1 MLSSYQGI
9 VNFSFKGQL
18 KENIIFLMLYFLGY
32 FNWQNEQGG
41 TLMMMM
47 ISNR

>member
-9 VNFSFKGQL
+9 VNFSSKGQL

-32 FNWQNEQGG
+32 FNWQNGQGG
-41 TLMMMM
+41 TLMMM
-47 ISNR
+47 ICDT

>member
-18 KENIIFLMLYFLGY
+18 EENIICLMLYFWHD
-32 FNWQNEQGG
+32 FKWQNGQRWH
-41 TLMMMM
+41 MHDDD
-47 ISNR
+47 I